1 MKSTT
6 FLLIISVFLFSCVS
20 SKKYKKSQAD
30 YATLQTQHSQL
41 QGNLNDCNTQKADLT
56 RQNEGL
62 QGQIDALNK
71 QVSLLKENNT
81 QALKQLE
88 DMSVISASQ
97 AESIKKSMDN
107 IGAKDV
113 YIQSL
118 QEQMA
123 RKDSLNMALVMNLKG
138 AVGNLDDKDI
148 NIKVDKGVVYI
159 DISDKLLFKSG
170 KYEVT
175 DQAKTVLGKVAL
187 VLKNQPDIEFMVEGH
202 TDNVPYSKG
211 VLVDNWDLSCKRA
224 TSVIRILQKQY
235 GLDPAKMSA
244 AGRAEY
250 KPVTSNDT
258 PEGKASNRRTRI
270 VILPQLDQFFKLL
283 ENQKI
288 AKLITFIEKSHPPE
302 RMAFYFKNCLT
313 SKHNNKRY
321 FCKMGMVKIGLVQM
335 SCTANKEEN
344 LQKAIGKV
352 NEAAK
357 KGAQIICLQELF
369 TSLYFCDEENYD
381 NFKLAEPIPGPSTE
395 ALTTGSQR
403 KSSGDHCLFI

>member
-6 FLLIISVFLFSCVS
+6 FLLTISVFLFSCVS
-20 SKKYKKSQAD
+20 SKKFKKSQAD
-30 YATLQTQHSQL
+30 NATLQTQYSQL

-62 QGQIDALNK
+62 QGQIDGLNK
-71 QVSLLKENNT
+71 QISLLKDNNT

-88 DMSVISASQ
+88 DMSVISSSQ
-97 AESIKKSMDN
+97 AESIKKSMEN

-175 DQAKTVLGKVAL
+175 SDAKTVLGKVAL

-224 TSVIRILQKQY
+224 TSVIRILQNQY

-244 AGRAEY
+244 AGRSEY
-250 KPVTSNDT
+250 KPVTDNNT
-258 PEGKASNRRTRI
+258 PEGKAANRRTRI

-283 ENQKI
+283 E
-288 AKLITFIEKSHPPE
+288 T
-302 RMAFYFKNCLT
+302 
-313 SKHNNKRY
+313 
-321 FCKMGMVKIGLVQM
+321 
-335 SCTANKEEN
+335 
-344 LQKAIGKV
+344 
-352 NEAAK
+352 K
-357 KGAQIICLQELF
+357 KG
-369 TSLYFCDEENYD
+369 
-381 NFKLAEPIPGPSTE
+381 
-395 ALTTGSQR
+395 
-403 KSSGDHCLFI
+403 